1 MMEMKVW
8 HDGDEGLNLN
18 YYNLD
23 INNKDLEKH
32 IKVSDVL
39 ILSQ

>member
-1 MMEMKVW
+1 MMEKVW
-8 HDGDEGLNLN
+8 HDGDEGLDLN

-23 INNKDLEKH
+23 MNNKGLEKH